1 MTPWVVTIL
10 LIVLFI
16 PQLYYLKKTNDY
28 KSIRNGSKFFVRNSR
43 DLEDHTEVYLT
54 NTDGHDIF
62 VRIYEADNPK
72 AIIQIVHGMAEHSY
86 NYLNFIKYLVAS
98 GYTVVAHDHR
108 GHGKSI
114 SEKYP
119 NGYMSLSE
127 ELVDDT
133 YAVNTFMRQTHPGL
147 KVCMI
152 GHSMGSMIARMYIQ
166 SYDDTIEKLVLSGT
180 VERSNIAGVGL
191 FFANIISFFSRG
203 YQPSIMTPLLPGGE
217 DDDTWISYNMDNVIE
232 KRNDPM
238 RIKTFLERYVAVIID
253 LNKKMAK
260 VSRYNTYNPNL
271 SILSVTGED
280 DIVTGSTKGLE
291 STFEILEKAGY
302 SHIENIVY
310 PHMKHEILNE
320 KENEI
325 VYNDI
330 LDFLDE

>member
-1 MTPWVVTIL
+1 MNSWLLPLIIIIL
-10 LIVLFI
+10 IL
-16 PQLYYLKKTNDY
+16 PQIHYLKKTSDY
-28 KSIRNGSKFFVRNSR
+28 KKMRVGKKWFVRQKQIF
-43 DLEDHTEVYLT
+43 DDHTEMYIT

-62 VRIYEADNPK
+62 VRLYENENPK
-72 AIIQIVHGMAEHSY
+72 GIVQIVHGMAEHSY
-86 NYLNFIKYLVAS
+86 NYLDFINYLVDD
-98 GYTVVAHDHR
+98 GYIVIAHDHR

-119 NGYMSLSE
+119 NGFMRLSE
-127 ELVDDT
+127 ELIDDT
-133 YAVNTFMRQTHPGL
+133 YVVNSYIHDKYPDL
-147 KVCMI
+147 PIYMI
-152 GHSMGSMIARMYIQ
+152 GHSMGSMIARMYLQ
-166 SYDDTIEKLVLSGT
+166 NYDDTIEKLVLIGT
-180 VERSNIAGVGL
+180 VEHSKIAPFGVFLG
-191 FFANIISFFSRG
+191 NIITFYFG
-203 YQPSIMTPLLPGGE
+203 EYQPAVLTPLLPGDG
-217 DDDTWISYNMDNVIE
+217 DDTWISYNMDNVIE